1 MNWTRFT
8 FDVDIATLNPKDW
21 KFNLFGI
28 VLTDQTFSIENQ
40 CCARL
45 KEKSI

>member
-21 KFNLFGI
+21 KSF
-28 VLTDQTFSIENQ
+28 TDQTFSIENQ
-40 CCARL
+40 HYARL